1 MGLECLTLSTVLSS
15 LSSRPQRETCRQRR
29 ALICRA
35 NAPKDK
41 NVAIKNNSKNKVLR
55 KNPAIY
61 KKPTGLEEH
70 IVPSGRTLK
79 KPEVLAPAGGWPQL
93 MSACEN
99 GADAVYFG
107 VSSFN
112 ARARAENF
120 DPDELPAV
128 MEYLHTRGL
137 KGYLVLNVLIFD
149 DELAD
154 MVINAQKA
162 AASGVDAVIVQD
174 LGAVELIKKGAPGLP
189 IHGSTQMTVTS
200 AEGLKFASNL
210 GMHRVV
216 VGRELSV
223 EEITE
228 MSDQTWDRNV
238 EIEAFVHG
246 AMCVSYSGQCFS
258 SEAWGGRSANRG
270 QCAQACRLPYG
281 LIVDGE
287 LKDLAD
293 QKYLLSPQD
302 LAAADLMPELIRAG
316 IVSLKIEGR
325 LKSPEYV
332 AITCQVYREA
342 VDKAWRAI
350 QDGNTDEELRL
361 VDDDMWHDLQTTF
374 ARGQDAT
381 HSGLTHG
388 FLKGPKHQTLVR
400 GRNPRHRGVYAGE
413 ILGTDAAKQRFTLH
427 VNTQLKRGDGLVIDQ
442 GMPESDEVGGAIFRM
457 FTKKSNTS
465 VDMAH
470 PGDTV
475 DIVLGPSPVDLSTIR
490 AGDLVWKNKDPALMS
505 RLKASY
511 TSVSSGSRRRKPLN
525 VSILFHG
532 IGKPLEIQ
540 IKDGDLQHSAYTQN
554 NVEKASKRPVTHDM
568 IEKAIGVHLGDEGSF
583 VMETCQCLH
592 FDDDDIFISMKDIK
606 DARRRALAPFLLH
619 AANTMPDVSQFPD
632 AHQLVEYERK
642 QIASKDMP
650 AIHNGM
656 KGPRLRILCRTPAQV
671 DAALEVDWLEEVIL
685 DFLEVKGLQQ
695 SCKKV
700 KNAGKRVIVATPR
713 IMKPE
718 EKYLWIFY
726 VTLGADAL
734 LIRSAGLLHHFM
746 TLGGPGA
753 QVPDANNAPI
763 PALEGDFSLN
773 ATNIITADLLLNSG
787 LDSLAL
793 TYDCNSA
800 QISGIL
806 EGLQNRSQQMEIII
820 HSNLPIFHT
829 EHCIFARYLSDG
841 NSYKDCGRPCEHHTI
856 HIRDPTTGRDHLV
869 EADMGCRNTV
879 FEGSAQSGL
888 NYIQDFSRHNAGIY
902 RIELVDQPPHIVKSI
917 LQGYKDILSKPGGH
931 HTFTDWIHTIPDANG
946 RCHGA
951 SSGSF
956 EVKKEQSKDSMK
968 KTAASQRT

>member
-1 MGLECLTLSTVLSS
+1 MES
-15 LSSRPQRETCRQRR
+15 LSLSAVSLSCTSRPLRETTCRQRF
-29 ALICRA
+29 AFICRA
-35 NAPKDK
+35 HAPKDRNPDITK
-41 NVAIKNNSKNKVLR
+41 NQEKEVLR

-61 KKPTGLEEH
+61 KKPTGLDEQL
-70 IVPSGRTLK
+70 VPSTRRTLK

-128 MEYLHTRGL
+128 MEYLHARGL

-154 MVINAQKA
+154 LVTNAQKA

-174 LGAVELIKKGAPGLP
+174 LGAVELIKKGAPGMP

-216 VGRELSV
+216 VGRELSID
-223 EEITE
+223 EITE
-228 MSDQTWDRNV
+228 MSDQTWDRSV

-302 LAAADLMPELIRAG
+302 LAAADLMEELIQAG

-332 AITCQVYREA
+332 AITCQVYRQA

-350 QDGNTDEELRL
+350 QDGNTEELTL
-361 VDDDMWHDLQTTF
+361 VDDEMWQDLQTTF

-413 ILGTDAAKQRFTLH
+413 ILKTDVQRQRVTLH
-427 VNTQLKRGDGLVIDQ
+427 VDTQLKRGDGLVIDQ
-442 GMPESDEVGGAIFRM
+442 GVPESDEVGGSIFGM
-457 FTKKSNTS
+457 FDSRRNTPL
-465 VDMAH
+465 DIAH
-470 PGDTV
+470 PGDRV
-475 DIVLGPSPVDLSTIR
+475 DIVFGPSPVDLSTIR
-490 AGDLVWKNKDPALMS
+490 ARDIVWKNKDPALMS

-511 TSVSSGSRRRKPLN
+511 ASVSSGSRRRKPLQ
-525 VSILFHG
+525 VSVLCHG
-532 IGKPLEIQ
+532 IGQPLEIQ
-540 IKDGDLQHSAYTQN
+540 IEDGAVTN
-554 NVEKASKRPVTHDM
+554 NAFTHNAVETASKRPVTHEM

-583 VMETCQCLH
+583 IMETCQCLN
-592 FDDDDIFISMKDIK
+592 FDEEGIFISMKDIK
-606 DARRRALAPFLLH
+606 DARRRALAPFLVHSGNNL
-619 AANTMPDVSQFPD
+619 PDLSHFPD
-632 AHQLVEYERK
+632 AHQLVKSERQ
-642 QIASKDMP
+642 QIASKDITP
-650 AIHNGM
+650 SGTSM
-656 KGPRLRILCRTPAQV
+656 KSPRLRILCRTPAQV
-671 DAALEVDWLEEVIL
+671 DAALEVDWLEEIIL

-700 KNAGKRVIVATPR
+700 QQAGKRVIVATPR

-734 LIRSAGLLHHFM
+734 LIRSSGLLHHFM
-746 TLGGPGA
+746 SLGGPGA
-753 QVPDANNAPI
+753 PVPDANNAPI

-773 ATNIITADLLLNSG
+773 ATNVITADLLLDSG
-787 LDSLAL
+787 LESLAL

-806 EGLQNRSQQMEIII
+806 EGLQKRSQQIEIIL

-888 NYIQDFSRHNAGIY
+888 DYIRDFSRHNAGIF

-917 LQGYKDILSKPGGH
+917 LQGYKDMLSKPAEH
-931 HTFTDWIHTIPDANG
+931 NAFTDWIHTIPDANG

-951 SSGSF
+951 SAGSF

-968 KTAASQRT
+968 KTAASLRT